1 MKQFILILAM
11 LSIEKISFA
20 QLQNGNMYLGGNV
33 NFFQDNFN
41 RKDTSSNF
49 DSGESVN
56 KNNAFSG
63 TLNYGY
69 MFRTNLALGTLF
81 RYNFSEQSYS
91 TDNKVSSSFWPKEN
105 VGKYHSYA
113 LGVFAR
119 KYWPLGESMFAFYLQ
134 TSVSYGLGTY
144 SSRQT
149 YLENNSGEYT
159 YRNTSRKEE
168 ILTLKMTPGLVYFIN
183 EHFGAECSMGNITYT
198 STNARYFYEEQ
209 QTGESNGS
217 NLRANFSVSAFYI
230 GLNYYFGRNY

>member
-11 LSIEKISFA
+11 LSIERISFA
-20 QLQNGNMYLGGNV
+20 QLQKGNMYLGGNV
-33 NFFQDNFN
+33 NFFQDNVN
-41 RKDTSSNF
+41 RKDTASNF
-49 DSGESVN
+49 NSGESVN
-56 KNNAFSG
+56 KSNYFSG

-69 MFRTNLALGTLF
+69 MIRTNLALGTLF
-81 RYNFSEQSYS
+81 RYNYSEQSYR
-91 TDNKVSSSFWPKEN
+91 TDNAASSSFWPKEN
-105 VGKYHSYA
+105 VGKYHGYA

-198 STNARYFYEEQ
+198 STNARYFYEEL

>member
-11 LSIEKISFA
+11 LSIERISFA
-20 QLQNGNMYLGGNV
+20 QLQKGNMYLGGNV
-33 NFFQDNFN
+33 NFFQDNVN
-41 RKDTSSNF
+41 RKDTASNF
-49 DSGESVN
+49 NSGESVN
-56 KNNAFSG
+56 KSNYFSG

-69 MFRTNLALGTLF
+69 MIRTNLALGTLF
-81 RYNFSEQSYS
+81 RYNYSEQSYR
-91 TDNKVSSSFWPKEN
+91 TDNAASSSFWPKEN
-105 VGKYHSYA
+105 VGKYHGYA

-198 STNARYFYEEQ
+198 STNARYFYEEL
-209 QTGESNGS
+209 QTGESNGN